1 MAAKSYT
8 LEFDGYWRES
18 KIASLPARSG
28 IYCVYACT
36 YNAYRDTISI
46 RKLLYIGESENIRER
61 VRGHERW
68 DAWRSKLQHGEELC
82 FNAALIRPES
92 DRERAEA
99 AMIYEH
105 KPPCNVEYVNH
116 FPFDTTS
123 IQTTGKNCLLKARFT
138 VP

>member
-1 MAAKSYT
+1 MAAKNYT
-8 LEFDGYWRES
+8 LEFDGYWRGAN
-18 KIASLPARSG
+18 IAGLPASSG

-36 YNAYRDTISI
+36 HNTHSGNVSI

-61 VRGHERW
+61 VDGHERW
-68 DAWRSKLQHGEELC
+68 DDWRNELQHGEELC
-82 FNAALIRPES
+82 FNAALISPKS

-105 KPPCNVEYVNH
+105 KPPCNVEYVDH

-123 IQTTGKNCLLKARFT
+123 IRTKGKNHLLRAIFT
-138 VP
+138 V

>member
-1 MAAKSYT
+1 MAAKSYI
-8 LEFDGYWRES
+8 LNFKGYWPEPN
-18 KIASLPARSG
+18 IAGLPAESG

-36 YNAYRDTISI
+36 NHPNEVRI
-46 RKLLYIGESENIRER
+46 RKLLYIGESDNICER
-61 VRGHERW
+61 VKGHERW
-68 DAWRSKLQHGEELC
+68 DDWRSELQLGEVLC
-82 FNAALIRPES
+82 FNAALISPKS

-123 IQTTGKNCLLKARFT
+123 IQTTGKTCLLKARFT